1 MPVLSILNT
10 GMKLKTVPKALA
22 LCPPF
27 GYSNYSL
34 TLTITNEV
42 YHVTSSNQH
51 KPILFSFFCSLLFK
65 ST

>member
-1 MPVLSILNT
+1 
-10 GMKLKTVPKALA
+10 MKLKTVPKALA

-27 GYSNYSL
+27 GYPNYSL

-51 KPILFSFFCSLLFK
+51 KPILFSFPVPFFLRVPNHVL
-65 ST
+65 